1 MSITLNSKVYN
12 WAQFDQNG
20 TSRYVES
27 SAGVPNGFSPLTN
40 KVSNSEGTG
49 KSQQVKW
56 RLAVPVIATD
66 DSACGCTGEVLE
78 TDYVEVVY
86 TLSKTSTLAIRQDLR
101 LRLAS
106 LIANGQY
113 IASVDNL
120 AQATG

>member
-20 TSRYVES
+20 TSRYIES
-27 SAGVPNGFSPLTN
+27 SAGIPNGFSPLTN
-40 KVSNSEGTG
+40 KVSQADGAG

-56 RLAVPVIATD
+56 RIAVPVLATE
-66 DSACGCTGEVLE
+66 DSACACDGAVLE
-78 TDYVEVVY
+78 TDYVELTF

-106 LIANGQY
+106 LVANAQY

-120 AQATG
+120 TQATG